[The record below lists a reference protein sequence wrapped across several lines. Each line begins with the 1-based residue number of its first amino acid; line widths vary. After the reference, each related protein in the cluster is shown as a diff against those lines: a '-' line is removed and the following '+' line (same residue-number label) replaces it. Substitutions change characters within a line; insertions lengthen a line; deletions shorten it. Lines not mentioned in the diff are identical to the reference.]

1 MYIKPIKL
9 NSNPNLIPRLTITR
23 MSLNIIIPRSKN
35 FRAKNFYHINAPDLN
50 LSRSKESIKK
60 EPKNLLF
67 LSEIRIFKTDINQLV
82 NGVHKQNQIIHK
94 FLNV

>member
-1 MYIKPIKL
+1 MV
-9 NSNPNLIPRLTITR
+9 
-23 MSLNIIIPRSKN
+23 
-35 FRAKNFYHINAPDLN
+35 KNFYHINAPDLN
-50 LSRSKESIKK
+50 LSRSKESIKI